1 MINRNISQTLLLGV
15 LFVPLAFNCTSLNA
29 SSLRLIDTTINNGT
43 IAVDTIFWKESV
55 SILENVVLQLSDSS
69 VWIVDSSASVL
80 IEGEIQTA
88 SDSQLKITSF
98 DGMSLD
104 GRTIFKIFGS
114 ARTLNLKKFSVVG
127 LRYVSPDSVVI
138 DTFSNVNLFGFKELT
153 LDSVFIERNGFSID
167 LNYGRFGGYGAVKI
181 YGTETTR
188 IGYVYSVD
196 NRAMFRAASL
206 GLYYCGDLSILE
218 GYFARNTA
226 IDTFITTTGDVQTG
240 SGGGGGV
247 YTAYLNSVEIDRCVF
262 VNNNAFFGACVIAA
276 DTLLVTNSVI
286 LQNTDGLLTSFGNN
300 SNETMHEIVNCT
312 FYQNEFFD
320 LRVGKQLD
328 IYNSVV
334 VRSTL
339 NDRFN
344 ARSLFLGNAPSPR
357 FHNSYRSFDCD
368 RCEDLSGSGI
378 ELNSILFPSLDSTMQ
393 IDETMIDQLI
403 PSTSSILVDGGQ
415 SSVVT
420 TTLDAFGSDRI
431 QGAAVDIGAFESP
444 FVVSVFEPG
453 LDFDF
458 TLYPNPATTYLDI
471 LAENEMSAVR
481 LFDSAGRLI
490 LNSAT
495 SKTKSVRVPLP
506 EGLISGLYTVEV
518 RLVSGERHSKP
529 VLVH

>member
-1 MINRNISQTLLLGV
+1 MI
-15 LFVPLAFNCTSLNA
+15 LAFSVSATRA
-29 SSLRLIDTTINNGT
+29 SSLILNDTTVSQGVIST
-43 IAVDTIFWKESV
+43 DTLYFKASV
-55 SILENVVLQLSDSS
+55 NILEDVILQLSDSS

-80 IEGEIQTA
+80 IEGEIQ
-88 SDSQLKITSF
+88 SVSNSQLKITSF

-188 IGYVYSVD
+188 IGYIYSTD

-218 GYFARNTA
+218 GYFTRNTA
-226 IDTFITTTGDVQTG
+226 IDTFITTTGGVQTG
-240 SGGGGGV
+240 SGGGAGV
-247 YTAYLNSVEIDRCVF
+247 YTAFLNSVEIDRCLF

-276 DTLLVTNSVI
+276 DTLLVTNSII
-286 LQNTDGLLTSFGNN
+286 LRNTDGLLTSFGNN
-300 SNETMHEIVNCT
+300 SDATMHEVVNCT

-320 LRVGKQLD
+320 LRVDKQLD

-357 FHNSYRSFDCD
+357 FHNSYRSFHCG
-368 RCEDLSGSGI
+368 RCEDLNGSGV
-378 ELNSILFPSLDSTMQ
+378 EPNSTLFPLIDSTMQ
-393 IDETMIDQLI
+393 IDETTIDQLI
-403 PSTSSILVDGGQ
+403 PTSASILVDAGR
-415 SSVVT
+415 SSFVT
-420 TTLDAFGSDRI
+420 TTQDAFGEDRI
-431 QGAAVDIGAFESP
+431 QGVSVDIGAFESP
-444 FVVSVFEPG
+444 FVVSVVEQG
-453 LDFDF
+453 GGFDF
-458 TLYPNPATTYLDI
+458 NLFPNPAATYLEISAADEI
-471 LAENEMSAVR
+471 AEVG
-481 LFDSAGRLI
+481 LFDISGRLI
-490 LNSAT
+490 FENST
-495 SKTKSVRVPLP
+495 SRERNVRVELP
-506 EGLISGLYTVEV
+506 SGLAAGMYNVEV
-518 RLVSGERHSKP
+518 RLVSGKAQSK
-529 VLVH
+529 LVVIR